1 MKAAGNALKIGIMGG
16 TFNPVHYGHLRAA
29 EEARE
34 RLLLEKVIFI
44 PAGNPPHKSE
54 NLASAE
60 DRYNMTRLAV
70 EDCPYFSV
78 SRIETDRQGKS
89 YTFETLETLKKNPEY
104 AKAELYFITGFDAV
118 LDIINW
124 RLPEAIASLCRIV
137 AVSRTGYTQDK
148 ISLLPE
154 NIRKTVILLEM
165 PLLEI
170 SGTELRRRVTD
181 GKSIKY
187 LVPPSVEKYIA
198 EKGLYV

>member
-1 MKAAGNALKIGIMGG
+1 METAKDALKIGIMGG

-34 RLLLEKVIFI
+34 RLSLEKVIFI

-54 NLASAE
+54 NLAPAE
-60 DRYNMTRLAV
+60 DRYNMTLLAIQ
-70 EDCPYFSV
+70 DCPYFSV
-78 SRIETDRQGKS
+78 SRIETDRQDKS

-104 AKAELYFITGFDAV
+104 TKAELYFITGFDAV

-124 RLPEAIASLCRIV
+124 KSPEAIAALCRIA
-137 AVSRTGYTQDK
+137 AVSRPGYTQDK
-148 ISLLPE
+148 ISSLPE
-154 NIRKTVILLEM
+154 NIRRTVIPLEM

-170 SGTELRRRVTD
+170 SGTELRRRIID

-187 LVPPSVEKYIA
+187 LVPPSVEKYIV